1 MREVK
6 EWVCPYYN
14 RVVDEDECL
23 DMYLVAT
30 RSFRDEKLVNEKDRD
45 ALCAVCDKCKKHGI
59 IDAGDQK

>member
-23 DMYLVAT
+23 DMYLVAM
-30 RSFRDEKLVNEKDRD
+30 RAFKDEELVNEKDRD
-45 ALCAVCDKCKKHGI
+45 ALFAMCDKCKKHGV
-59 IDAGDQK
+59 IDAREQK